1 VDLHL
6 ENKFD
11 ARVEVSCVDP
21 LEGVYKAAHRHYFI
35 HVGIT
40 HRKESLCY
48 NYWQVAVLSKSNF
61 VNGLLTL

>member
-35 HVGIT
+35 HIRIA

-48 NYWQVAVLSKSNF
+48 NY
-61 VNGLLTL
+61 G